1 MEELKGLQ
9 EAINE
14 EIQKVRE
21 EAYAKSKAES
31 ETKEISTI
39 MQDPSKALNV
49 KLSKKLATV
58 IDTSAEVDKKV
69 GETTQILVDKGLEA
83 QKNKA
88 EASVID
94 SQDDVLEAD
103 FKKNKEEYLY
113 HGINHKIDK
122 PWKRKMIHIINDIW
136 FVIWAIISCFTL
148 VPISTFLSRITA
160 LKGFM
165 KWVAIIVGGALLLLC
180 LGGLTY
186 ACLKWAGVTK

>member
-14 EIQKVRE
+14 EIQRVRE

>member
-1 MEELKGLQ
+1 MEELKDLQ
-9 EAINE
+9 QAIDD

-31 ETKEISTI
+31 EIKAISTI

>member
-1 MEELKGLQ
+1 MEELKELQ
-9 EAINE
+9 QAIDE

-21 EAYAKSKAES
+21 EAYAKTKAES

-39 MQDPSKALNV
+39 MQDPTKALNV
-49 KLSKKLATV
+49 KLSQKLSNV

-88 EASVID
+88 QASVID
-94 SQDDVLEAD
+94 SEDDILEAD
-103 FKKNKEEYLY
+103 YKKNKDEYMY

-186 ACLKWAGVTK
+186 ACLKWSGVTK